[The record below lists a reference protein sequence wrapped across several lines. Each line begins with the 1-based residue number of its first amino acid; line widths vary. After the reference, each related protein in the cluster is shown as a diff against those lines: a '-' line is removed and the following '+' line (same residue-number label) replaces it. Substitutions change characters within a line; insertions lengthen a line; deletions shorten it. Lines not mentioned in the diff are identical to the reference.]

1 MLRAKDLPQ
10 VFWSLVSASTLSKRI
25 NLSFWSTSTI
35 EAANFYLPP
44 SIRNSSLSS
53 RKNLRRLSFFSPHAK
68 LTPDGLRRTELKL
81 DPTAEPLLPS
91 TLQFSMSSSS
101 PESSLDKEP
110 ELDSMDLL
118 SQKLSLTRLNN
129 ISLTIALK
137 PSELP
142 ISTSLTE
149 ISKLNSKRS
158 QPTTLLRREKGNDLC
173 IFLKLTIIYELIF
186 IIALFYLG
194 K

>member
-10 VFWSLVSASTLSKRI
+10 ASWSLESASTVSKRI
-25 NLSFWSTSTI
+25 NLSFWFTSTI

-53 RKNLRRLSFFSPHAK
+53 RKNSRRLSFFSPHAK

-91 TLQFSMSSSS
+91 TLQSSMSSSS

-118 SQKLSLTRLNN
+118 SQKLLLIRLNN
-129 ISLTIALK
+129 ISLKTALK

-142 ISTSLTE
+142 INTSLTE

-173 IFLKLTIIYELIF
+173 IFLKLTIIF
-186 IIALFYLG
+186 Q
-194 K
+194 